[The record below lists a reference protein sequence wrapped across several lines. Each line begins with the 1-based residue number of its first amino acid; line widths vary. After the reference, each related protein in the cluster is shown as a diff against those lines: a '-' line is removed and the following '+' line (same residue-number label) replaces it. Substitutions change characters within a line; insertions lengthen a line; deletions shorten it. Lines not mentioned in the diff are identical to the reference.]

1 MVATSSG
8 VSVSGNELS
17 KVVTTSTVTAPGGA
31 IITGLDSKSVTISEA
46 ASRQLQSQ
54 IQLQQAQAQNQQQ
67 HPQHSNIILVRGS
80 RSENGQIILQ
90 NTHELLSLLSDED
103 KPILLQHQR
112 LKTKTVPEVTSTATA
127 GNTILFQPTIKSSAV
142 DGTFLLQSDGG
153 LKKTTLSS
161 EGGQIFL
168 QQRLNKNGSSDGPIL
183 LRTLKRIDKSQSI
196 LVIRN
201 ATTTAS
207 AASVVTGNAS
217 SISASSSAS
226 AASATTIVK
235 AKPIQV
241 QPQQQQQHVQPATA
255 TSTTATIVTV
265 SSGGAANRAALEDAD
280 IKKEPNSSVKAVQRP
295 INLPLGTG
303 EFLFR
308 LPFLFWCSIYE
319 GTDVMGS
326 NISLLQFAPPRGRV
340 QQGEDESDDK
350 VHRRGIIDVRFFWA
364 VIVLKKINCV
374 CCLMAVHQRVNF
386 VVSNFKTVI

>member
-1 MVATSSG
+1 MSFPSLFVAGPPAEEGSNVVATSSG

-54 IQLQQAQAQNQQQ
+54 IQLHQAQAQNQQQ
-67 HPQHSNIILVRGS
+67 PQHSNIILVRGS

-112 LKTKTVPEVTSTATA
+112 LKTKTVPEVTSTA

-207 AASVVTGNAS
+207 AASVVAGNAS
-217 SISASSSAS
+217 SISASSSAA
-226 AASATTIVK
+226 AASTTTIVK

-241 QPQQQQQHVQPATA
+241 QSQQQQHHQQHVQPATA
-255 TSTTATIVTV
+255 TSTTSTVVTV
-265 SSGGAANRAALEDAD
+265 SSGGAANRAALGDVD
-280 IKKEPNSSVKAVQRP
+280 IKKEPNPSVKVVQRP

-303 EFLFR
+303 ECVFAVFVFVFDLRRGCFF
-308 LPFLFWCSIYE
+308 PWN
-319 GTDVMGS
+319 VMGS
-326 NISLLQFAPPRGRV
+326 NISLLQFALPRGRV
-340 QQGEDESDDK
+340 KQRNDDESDEK
-350 VHRRGIIDVRFFWA
+350 VHRRGIIDVQFFFGW
-364 VIVLKKINCV
+364 
-374 CCLMAVHQRVNF
+374 
-386 VVSNFKTVI
+386 